1 MSKMTKNNKKTNS
14 LRLQRRKH
22 VDCDILSKSLGGKR
36 INAHKRKF
44 GVELISYDG
53 GGFSLEEKI
62 IIAETINGRFNGKE
76 VI

>member
-1 MSKMTKNNKKTNS
+1 MSKETKKTNT

-22 VDCDILSKSLGGKR
+22 VDCDLLSKALGGKR
-36 INAHKRKF
+36 ITAHKRKF
-44 GVELISYDG
+44 GVELVSYDG

-62 IIAETINGRFNGKE
+62 IVANTLNAHFNGKE